1 MIDFT
6 LTSEQEMLRDVAR
19 KFTNNEVRPRA
30 AEIDEKEE
38 APMDLIRKAAEL
50 GFLGVVFPE
59 KYGGGGFG
67 EVAYCLL
74 LEEISRGCNSTAVTI
89 GGHESLGSMAIYLA
103 GSEEQKSKY
112 LVPLAEGKKLATYA
126 LTEAGAGSDAGGIKT
141 TAVKVG
147 NCYILNGS
155 KTFITNG
162 NLADVIIVFALT
174 DPDRR
179 THGGIT
185 AFIMEKQWQGF
196 RAGKPERKMGIRG
209 SHTTDLS
216 FENVQIPAE
225 NVLGGVGNGFKV
237 AMETLD
243 VARVSLSAQCL
254 GAAKEMLDLSIKHA
268 SQRIQFG
275 KPIAEQQA
283 VQIMLSDMATDIY
296 QVESIVYRTA
306 HSIDESL
313 TTQPANGLSYS
324 RESAICKLAAAEM
337 VCRVADNA
345 MQIHGGMGY
354 MRDYPIERFYRDA
367 RINRIFEGTNEIQ
380 HLVIA
385 RDLIKK
391 GAY

>member
-6 LTSEQEMLRDVAR
+6 FTEEQLMLRDVAR

-38 APMDLIRKAAEL
+38 APLDLIRKAAEL

-74 LEEISRGCNSTAVTI
+74 LEEVSRGCNSTAVTI

-103 GSEEQKSKY
+103 GTEEQKTKY

-141 TAVKVG
+141 IAEKVG
-147 NCYILNGS
+147 NGYILNGS

-162 NLADVIIVFALT
+162 DLADVIVVFVLT
-174 DPDRR
+174 DPEKR

-185 AFIMEKQWQGF
+185 AFIVEKEWQGF

-209 SHTTDLS
+209 SHTTDLF
-216 FENVQIPAE
+216 FENVHVPAE

-254 GAAKEMLDLSIKHA
+254 GSAKEMLDLSIKHA
-268 SQRIQFG
+268 SQRVQFG

-283 VQIMLSDMATDIY
+283 IQLMLADMASDIY
-296 QVESIVYRTA
+296 QVESIIYRTA
-306 HSIDESL
+306 RVIDESL
-313 TTQPANGLSYS
+313 AGQLTNGRSYS
-324 RESAICKLAAAEM
+324 RESAICKIAATEM
-337 VCRVADNA
+337 VCTVADKA

-380 HLVIA
+380 HLVVA
-385 RDLIKK
+385 RDLIRK
-391 GAY
+391 GSY

>member
-6 LTSEQEMLRDVAR
+6 FTEEQLMLRDVAR
-19 KFTNNEVRPRA
+19 KFTDNEVRPRA

-38 APMDLIRKAAEL
+38 APLDLIRKAAEL

-67 EVAYCLL
+67 EVGYCLL

-103 GSEEQKSKY
+103 GTEEQRAKY

-126 LTEAGAGSDAGGIKT
+126 LTESGAGSDAGGIKT
-141 TAVKVG
+141 IGEKAG
-147 NCYILNGS
+147 NCYVLNGS

-162 NLADVIIVFALT
+162 DLADVLVVFALT
-174 DPDRR
+174 DPEKR

-185 AFIMEKQWQGF
+185 AFIVGKDFPGF
-196 RAGKPERKMGIRG
+196 RPGKPERKMGIRG
-209 SHTTDLS
+209 SHTTDLF
-216 FENVQIPAE
+216 FENVQVPAE

-254 GAAKEMLDLSIKHA
+254 GSAKEMLDLSIKHA
-268 SQRIQFG
+268 SQRVQFG

-283 VQIMLSDMATDIY
+283 VQLMLADMAADIY

-306 HSIDESL
+306 RIVDEVLSGQL
-313 TTQPANGLSYS
+313 ATGRSYS
-324 RESAICKLAAAEM
+324 RESAICKIAATEM
-337 VCRVADNA
+337 VCTVADKA

-354 MRDYPIERFYRDA
+354 MRDYPVERFYRDA

-380 HLVIA
+380 HLVVA

-391 GAY
+391 GSY